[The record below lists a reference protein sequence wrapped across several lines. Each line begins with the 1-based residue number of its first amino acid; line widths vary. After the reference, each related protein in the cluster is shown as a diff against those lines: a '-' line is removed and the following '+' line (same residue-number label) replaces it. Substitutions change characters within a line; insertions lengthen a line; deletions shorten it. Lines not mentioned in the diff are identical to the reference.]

1 MPLVTLPSMPTAA
14 CNEVVLHYE
23 RVGDGPR
30 LLYCNGSGTTLDST
44 RPLLDKLSAQ
54 FELLAF
60 DYRGMGRSA
69 PVTEPYA
76 TADVAADMA
85 ALLDAVGWNRA
96 ALAGLSFGGMVAQE
110 FAVTFPDRLDRLALM
125 ATSPGGAFASYPL
138 ETLADLPAIERGVR
152 SLKLADR
159 RWTPEWFAAH
169 PDDAALVAAF
179 AADMPTEETAAQ
191 AQGRLLQL
199 QARKDH
205 DVLDR
210 LHRVMCPTFVGSGL
224 YDDIAPVAN
233 GHAIVDRIT
242 NATLH
247 VYESGHLFLLQ
258 DPAAWPE
265 IAAFLGA

>member
-1 MPLVTLPSMPTAA
+1 MPTAA
-14 CNEVVLHYE
+14 CNGVALHHE

-44 RPLLDKLSAQ
+44 RPLLDKLAAQ

-69 PVTEPYA
+69 PVTEPYSM
-76 TADVAADMA
+76 ADVAADVA
-85 ALLDAVGWNRA
+85 ALLDAIGWNRT
-96 ALAGLSFGGMVAQE
+96 ALAGLSYGGMVAQGMVAQE

-125 ATSPGGAFASYPL
+125 ATSPGGAFASDPL
-138 ETLADLPAIERGVR
+138 ETLADQPAIERGVR

-169 PDDAALVAAF
+169 PDDAALVAGF
-179 AADMPTEETAAQ
+179 AADMPTEESAAQ

-210 LHRVMCPTFVGSGL
+210 LHRVTCPTFVGNGL
-224 YDDIAPVAN
+224 YDDIAPVTN
-233 GHAIVDRIT
+233 GQAIVDRIT

-258 DPAAWPE
+258 DPAAWPA